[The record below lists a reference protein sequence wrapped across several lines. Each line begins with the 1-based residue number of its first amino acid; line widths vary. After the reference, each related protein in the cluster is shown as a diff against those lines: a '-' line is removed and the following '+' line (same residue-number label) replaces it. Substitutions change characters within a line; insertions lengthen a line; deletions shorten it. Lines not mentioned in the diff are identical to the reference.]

1 MGDDELEDEDRLRV
15 AHTSLGRRP
24 PLTRVLYCCIQPL
37 HYACAFGTSEAVLFA
52 LTDAY
57 PEAIRTRDRRARTP
71 LHFALSNA
79 GRKTVPAAVRL
90 LLNLDPSV
98 VNSVE
103 SGPLPLRVL
112 ADYAQQLRSSD
123 TENRD
128 EKRDSVLRCLEHLL
142 NAEPEPTADF
152 FTALQSLPEWL
163 GERAVVMAV
172 VQNLL
177 NEKIS
182 QRFPTA
188 VLLLDFVVCTYEFG
202 RLMVTAVDFSGVVQN
217 SPSHAI
223 LTLLPLQWPW

>member
-1 MGDDELEDEDRLRV
+1 
-15 AHTSLGRRP
+15 
-24 PLTRVLYCCIQPL
+24 
-37 HYACAFGTSEAVLFA
+37 
-52 LTDAY
+52 
-57 PEAIRTRDRRARTP
+57 
-71 LHFALSNA
+71 
-79 GRKTVPAAVRL
+79 
-90 LLNLDPSV
+90 
-98 VNSVE
+98 
-103 SGPLPLRVL
+103 L

-202 RLMVTAVDFSGVVQN
+202 RLMVTAVDFSGVVRN